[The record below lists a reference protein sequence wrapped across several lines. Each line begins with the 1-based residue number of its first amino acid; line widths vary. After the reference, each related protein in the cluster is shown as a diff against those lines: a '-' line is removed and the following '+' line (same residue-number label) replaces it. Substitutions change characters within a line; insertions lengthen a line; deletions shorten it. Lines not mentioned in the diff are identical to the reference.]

1 MRGGVRLPALIVAF
15 GLLAGCSDPAGAAR
29 REQAAARK
37 KSPSPQAT
45 ASHKAAKRHPGKAA
59 SWWQAVATAKTA
71 GGLRVKTGA
80 LKAGRVKVVVTDVTG
95 HAERRFTASATP
107 QSVTVGGFTLT
118 AVKVS
123 RSTKVGKYGVGF
135 HYHR

>member
-1 MRGGVRLPALIVAF
+1 MRGGVRLPALIVAL

-37 KSPSPQAT
+37 KSPSPRGT
-45 ASHKAAKRHPGKAA
+45 ASRSPAKRHAKAA
-59 SWWQAVATAKTA
+59 PWWQAAGTTRTA
-71 GGLRVKTGA
+71 GGLRVRTGA
-80 LKAGRVKVVVTDVTG
+80 LRAGRVKILVTDVSA
-95 HAERRFTASATP
+95 HASHRLTASATP

-123 RSTKVGKYGVGF
+123 RSAKVARYGVGF
-135 HYHR
+135 RYHH

>member
-1 MRGGVRLPALIVAF
+1 MRGGVRLPALIVAV

-45 ASHKAAKRHPGKAA
+45 ASHKAAKRHAKAP
-59 SWWQAVATAKTA
+59 SWWQAVGTAKTA

-107 QSVTVGGFTLT
+107 QTVTVGGFTLT

-135 HYHR
+135 HYRH

>member
-1 MRGGVRLPALIVAF
+1 MRGGVRLPALIVAV

-29 REQAAARK
+29 REQGAARK
-37 KSPSPQAT
+37 KSPSPHAT
-45 ASHKAAKRHPGKAA
+45 ASQKAAKRHTKAA
-59 SWWQAVATAKTA
+59 SWWQAVGTAKTA

-95 HAERRFTASATP
+95 HAERRFTASETP
-107 QSVTVGGFTLT
+107 QSITVGGFTLT

-123 RSTKVGKYGVGF
+123 RSTKIGKYGVGF

>member
-1 MRGGVRLPALIVAF
+1 MRGGVRLPALIVAV

-37 KSPSPQAT
+37 KSPSPHAT
-45 ASHKAAKRHPGKAA
+45 ASHKAAKRHTKAA
-59 SWWQAVATAKTA
+59 AWWQAVGTAKTA

-80 LKAGRVKVVVTDVTG
+80 LRAGRVKLVVTDVTG
-95 HAERRFTASATP
+95 QAERRFTASATP
-107 QSVTVGGFTLT
+107 QTVTVGGFTLT

>member
-1 MRGGVRLPALIVAF
+1 MRGGVRLPALIVTV

-37 KSPSPQAT
+37 KSPSPHAT
-45 ASHKAAKRHPGKAA
+45 ASHKPAKRHAKAA
-59 SWWQAVATAKTA
+59 AWWQAVGTTRTA
-71 GGLRVKTGA
+71 GGLRVKAGA
-80 LKAGRVKVVVTDVTG
+80 LKAGRVKVIITDVTG
-95 HAERRFTASATP
+95 HAERKLTASATP
-107 QSVTVGGFTLT
+107 QPVTVGGFTLT

-123 RSTKVGKYGVGF
+123 RSTKTGKYGVGF